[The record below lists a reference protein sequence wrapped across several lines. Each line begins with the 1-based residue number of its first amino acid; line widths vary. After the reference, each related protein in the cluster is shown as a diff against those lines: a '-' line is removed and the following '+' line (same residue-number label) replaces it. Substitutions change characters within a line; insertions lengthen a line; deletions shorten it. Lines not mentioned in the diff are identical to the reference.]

1 MTDLRPL
8 TIALDTVEA
17 KELKRGDM
25 VMNEDRL
32 IAVIHVNSFKGFV
45 YIGLENGDTLFRS
58 QTDRIRKIRR

>member
-8 TIALDTVEA
+8 TIATDTVEA
-17 KELKRGDM
+17 KEVRIGDL
-25 VMNEDRL
+25 VMDESKL
-32 IAVIHVNSFKGFV
+32 IEVVHVHPHRGFV